1 MKNVQGDGFLV
12 AQKTELRPREK
23 LVDCGPQTLTDAE
36 LLAIFLRIGVRG
48 KSATELAAE
57 MLDYFGGVK
66 QTISASLAEFCEIKG
81 LGLAKYAQL
90 QAASELVKRAI
101 NQGFDAKTSFT
112 DPSIVDQYLMANF
125 EISKHEKF
133 AGLFLNSKNH
143 LIKFE
148 YLFNGS
154 INSAQVYPR
163 TVAQYCLKYNAAAV
177 IFAHNHPSGD
187 VQPSES
193 DIALTVRLKKTLALI
208 DVKVLDH
215 FVIGVNQTFSMA
227 SHQMI

>member
-1 MKNVQGDGFLV
+1 MDLNTDNNPM
-12 AQKTELRPREK
+12 PREK
-23 LVDCGPQTLTDAE
+23 LVTYGASKLTDAE

-48 KSATELAAE
+48 KTAIDLAND
-57 MLDYFGGVK
+57 MLIHFGGIT
-66 QTISASLAEFCEIKG
+66 QILNADLISFSEMKG
-81 LGLAKYAQL
+81 LGLAKFAQL
-90 QAASELVKRAI
+90 QAASEIVKRAI
-101 NQGFDAKTSFT
+101 NQGFDAETSFT
-112 DPSIVDQYLMANF
+112 EPDVVDRYLMANF
-125 EISKHEKF
+125 KQSHHERF

-143 LIKFE
+143 LLKFK

-187 VQPSES
+187 IHPSQS
-193 DIALTVRLKKTLALI
+193 DIKLTLQLKKTLSLI

-215 FVIGVNQTFSMA
+215 FVVGNNQTFSMA
-227 SHQMI
+227 AHQMI

>member
-1 MKNVQGDGFLV
+1 MKKQRPLYQRSEPT
-12 AQKTELRPREK
+12 AEIMPREK
-23 LVDCGPQTLTDAE
+23 LVEWGPQALTDAE

-48 KSATELAAE
+48 KSAIELAE
-57 MLDYFGGVK
+57 DMLSYFGGVK
-66 QTISASLAEFCEIKG
+66 QVVSATLPEFTAING
-81 LGLAKYAQL
+81 LGLAKYAQF

-101 NQGFDAKTSFT
+101 NQGFDAKTCFT
-112 DPSIVDQYLMANF
+112 EPAVVDQFLLANF
-125 EISKHEKF
+125 EPSQHERF

-163 TVAQYCLKYNAAAV
+163 TVAQYCLKLNAAAV

-187 VQPSES
+187 TQPSES
-193 DIALTVRLKKTLALI
+193 DIALTWQLKKTLALI

-215 FVIGVNQTFSMA
+215 FVVGVNQTFSMA
-227 SHQMI
+227 GHQMI

>member
-1 MKNVQGDGFLV
+1 MILNKKPLM
-12 AQKTELRPREK
+12 PREK
-23 LVDCGPQTLTDAE
+23 LVALGSDSLTDAE
-36 LLAIFLRIGVRG
+36 LLAIFLRVGVSG
-48 KSATELAAE
+48 KSAIELAAE
-57 MLDYFGGVK
+57 MLQNFGGVK
-66 QTISASLAEFCEIKG
+66 QVISASLNEFCEING
-81 LGLAKYAQL
+81 LGLAKFAQL

-101 NQGFDAKTSFT
+101 NQGFDTQTCFT
-112 DPSIVDQYLMANF
+112 EPTVVDRFLLANF
-125 EISKHEKF
+125 EAAQHEKF

-163 TVAQYCLKYNAAAV
+163 TVAQYCLKHNAAAV

-187 VQPSES
+187 TQPSES
-193 DIALTVRLKKTLALI
+193 DIKLTQQLKQTLALI

-215 FVIGVNQTFSMA
+215 FVVGMNRTFSMA
-227 SHQMI
+227 AHQMI